1 MTEKP
6 AQFRFAREKPGLPGD
21 ETWAI
26 THDSIS
32 EPTACEVSIR
42 VHYVS
47 VDPGMKGWITN
58 ARSYIDAV
66 QPGDVM
72 RGFGVAEVTASA
84 HENFAVG
91 DFCTGFTG
99 IQTHATVTP
108 VMLRKIDPKVAPLSR
123 FLGGLGMTGFTAYFG
138 LLDIGQP
145 KAGDTVVVSSAAG
158 AVGHIVAQ
166 IAKLKGCRVVGIAGG
181 PEKCNYLRDE
191 LKLDAA
197 IDYRTNNLASDLQ
210 AATPDGIDV
219 YFDGVGGETLDTV
232 LGMANRHAR
241 IVACGAISGYVD
253 PNGPRG
259 LANYTKVIT
268 QSLMIRGF
276 TMVDYMHRIEEA
288 FVDLLTWEHEGKIVF
303 REHILEG
310 IESFPRALQ
319 MVLRGENHGKL
330 MIKLTD

>member
-1 MTEKP
+1 M
-6 AQFRFAREKPGLPGD
+6 
-21 ETWAI
+21 
-26 THDSIS
+26 
-32 EPTACEVSIR
+32 
-42 VHYVS
+42 
-47 VDPGMKGWITN
+47 
-58 ARSYIDAV
+58 
-66 QPGDVM
+66 
-72 RGFGVAEVTASA
+72 
-84 HENFAVG
+84 
-91 DFCTGFTG
+91 
-99 IQTHATVTP
+99 
-108 VMLRKIDPKVAPLSR
+108 
-123 FLGGLGMTGFTAYFG
+123 
-138 LLDIGQP
+138 
-145 KAGDTVVVSSAAG
+145 
-158 AVGHIVAQ
+158 
-166 IAKLKGCRVVGIAGG
+166 VGIAGG
-181 PEKCNYLRDE
+181 PEKCNYLRNE

-210 AATPDGIDV
+210 AAAPDGIDV

-241 IVACGAISGYVD
+241 IVACGAISGYID

-276 TMVDYMHRIEEA
+276 TMVDYMDRIEEA